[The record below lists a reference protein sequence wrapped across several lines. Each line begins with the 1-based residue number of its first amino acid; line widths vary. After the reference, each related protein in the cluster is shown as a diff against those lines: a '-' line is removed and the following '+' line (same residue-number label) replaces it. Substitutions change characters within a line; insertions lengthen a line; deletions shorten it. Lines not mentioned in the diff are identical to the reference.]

1 MEINF
6 SQILHALRL
15 MVNALLLGKPDQSSD
30 AAFSQAMNYLR
41 CKNFILHDQIE
52 AFKEL
57 VRSADGVSKIKT
69 AKMVFLEY
77 YTRAQGQ
84 MLRRMF
90 LRPFLLWTPMPTWFK
105 EAIMRKL
112 IGRSEDSF
120 AGGFMAKNTGTVF
133 FGHDLT

>member
-1 MEINF
+1 
-6 SQILHALRL
+6 

-41 CKNFILHDQIE
+41 CKNFILHHQIE

-84 MLRRMF
+84 MLRRVF
-90 LRPFLLWTPMPTWFK
+90 LKAFLVTTPMPLLFL
-105 EAIMRKL
+105 EAKKKKL
-112 IGRSEDSF
+112 IGRLDSSF
-120 AGGFMAKNTGTVF
+120 AGGCIKKQNDTVF
-133 FGHDLT
+133 FGINTM